1 MISLPG
7 FKFKLEPFLNLKT
20 QIEKNRK
27 LEFGQAVMKHEKEK
41 EILSIKINHMEDSI
55 NNAIDNANKGVPVY
69 VLKNYSNYI
78 SKLNDDINLQNEVV
92 IRAGE
97 AVDLSRKKLYKAMQ
111 ERKVMENLK
120 NRQKEEYRKE
130 ELKQEQ
136 KTIDEVVSYKF
147 SVVGD

>member
-7 FKFKLEPFLNLKT
+7 FKFKLQPFLNLKT

-27 LEFGQAVMKHEKEK
+27 FEFGQAVMQHEKEK
-41 EILSIKINHMEDSI
+41 EILNIKINHMEASI
-55 NNAIDNANKGVPVY
+55 NKAINDANKGVPVY

-78 SKLNDDINLQNEVV
+78 SKLNDDIQCQNEAV
-92 IRAGE
+92 IKAE
-97 AVDLSRKKLYKAMQ
+97 AAVDISRKKLYKAMQ

-136 KTIDEVVSYKF
+136 KTIDEIVSYKF

>member
-1 MISLPG
+1 VISLPG

>member
-1 MISLPG
+1 MPG